1 MSAESVETIL
11 SRAMSDPA
19 FADLL
24 FSDADQA
31 IGGYDLTADEVANL
45 RGISR
50 ADFAALATAAPEDR
64 RSFALFGTDYQHN
77 ETILK
82 VRR

>member
-1 MSAESVETIL
+1 MSAESVQSIL
-11 SRAMSDPA
+11 SRAMSDA
-19 FADLL
+19 SFADLL
-24 FSDADQA
+24 FSDPDQA
-31 IGGYDLTADEVANL
+31 MAGYDFTADEGANL

-50 ADFAALATAAPEDR
+50 ADFAALAKAAPEDR

-77 ETILK
+77 ETMLK